1 MPACKREY
9 ANKFLPTSFSVL
21 YNLFLRGIVYEL
33 SRFSMAKLKHLL
45 AAISF
50 LTTFCISKAQSYV
63 VYYKT
68 ADGDTSIQQKLS
80 LQKNFPSQAEASLY
94 IIQLPP
100 ILQSKG
106 YITASVD
113 TIQYDSLSASA
124 TIYLGEQ
131 YKWANISVRNQ
142 DASIL
147 QAIRW
152 PENFEGLIDFTA
164 LHAWQQKALD
174 YLEENGHPFGK
185 VYLDSIT
192 IETDKISALLKIDQG
207 PLYKIDSIRVYGD
220 AKVSNEF
227 LQRYLEI
234 PNGSIYNKKKLEKVS
249 KRISEL
255 SYLQQEHAPTI
266 DYLGTGSVLN
276 LYLKD
281 RKNSQANALIGFLPN
296 SGGTSDE
303 KKLRLTV
310 DANILLRNSLGSGE
324 TIGLIWQQLQQKSPR
339 LNLLFEEPYIFHSPL
354 GFNFSFDM
362 YKKDSSF
369 LNINMNIGTSYQLEE
384 RKTARVFLQR
394 RQSIIS
400 GLNEA
405 VIIQTREL
413 PREADVSSTNLGIGY
428 EFSNTDFRFNPRK
441 GNEFVI
447 SSTAGTKKIKKNNQ
461 ILDLKDPSDPGFKFE
476 HLYDTIKL
484 KAYQFRVTTT
494 AAHFFPV
501 ATQSAIKLEVNAGI
515 YQSANY
521 FRNEL
526 FQIGGYKLM
535 RGFDEES
542 QFVSRYVIGTAEFR
556 YRLGLNSFF
565 FVFTDGGFG
574 KHLLE
579 EKKNHSYLG
588 TGLGLSLETKAGII
602 NLAGALGRRDDIP
615 FNFRQFKIHI
625 GFASYF

>member
-1 MPACKREY
+1 
-9 ANKFLPTSFSVL
+9 
-21 YNLFLRGIVYEL
+21 
-33 SRFSMAKLKHLL
+33 MAKLKHLL

-50 LTTFCISKAQSYV
+50 LTTFCIGKAQSYY

-68 ADGDTSIQQKLS
+68 PDGDTTLSQKLS
-80 LQKNFPSQAEASLY
+80 LQKSFPSQIEANLY
-94 IIQLPP
+94 VGQLPSL
-100 ILQSKG
+100 LQAKG

-113 TIQYDSLSASA
+113 SIQFDSSYAKA
-124 TIYLGEQ
+124 VVYLGEQ
-131 YKWANISVRNQ
+131 YKWAKVITRQQ
-142 DASIL
+142 DAPIL
-147 QAIRW
+147 QSIRW
-152 PENFEGLIDFTA
+152 PDKMEGAVDFNI
-164 LHAWQQKALD
+164 LNSWQKKILD
-174 YLEENGHPFGK
+174 YLEENGRPFGK
-185 VYLDSIT
+185 VYLDSIE
-192 IETDKISALLKIDQG
+192 INENEVIALLKIEQG

-234 PNGSIYNKKKLEKVS
+234 SNGSIYNKKKLERVS

-255 SYLQQEHAPTI
+255 NYLQQEHLPTI

-276 LYLKD
+276 LYLKA

-296 SGGTSDE
+296 SDASDGT

-310 DANILLRNSLGSGE
+310 DANILLRNALGNGE
-324 TIGLIWQQLQQKSPR
+324 NIGLIWQQLQQKSPR
-339 LNLLFEEPYIFHSPL
+339 LNLLFEQPYIFHSSFGL
-354 GFNFSFDM
+354 NFSFDM
-362 YKKDSSF
+362 YKRDSLF
-369 LNINMNIGTSYQLEE
+369 LNINMNLGTSYQLSE
-384 RKTARVFLQR
+384 RKTAKIFLQR
-394 RQSIIS
+394 RQSIVS
-400 GLNEA
+400 GINEA
-405 VIIQTREL
+405 SIIQTRTL
-413 PREADVSSTNLGIGY
+413 PREADVSSTNLGVGY
-428 EFSNTDFRFNPRK
+428 EFSNTDYRFNPRK

-476 HLYDTIKL
+476 HLYDTVKL
-484 KAYQFRVTTT
+484 KAYQFRVVTT
-494 AAHFFPV
+494 AARFIPLGV
-501 ATQSAIKLEVNAGI
+501 QSTIKLGLSAGI

-526 FQIGGYKLM
+526 FQIGGIKLM

-542 QFVSRYVIGTAEFR
+542 QFVSQYAVGTVEYR
-556 YRLGLNSFF
+556 YRVGLNSFF
-565 FVFTDGGFG
+565 FAFTDAGLG

-579 EKKNHSYLG
+579 TKQNHSYLG